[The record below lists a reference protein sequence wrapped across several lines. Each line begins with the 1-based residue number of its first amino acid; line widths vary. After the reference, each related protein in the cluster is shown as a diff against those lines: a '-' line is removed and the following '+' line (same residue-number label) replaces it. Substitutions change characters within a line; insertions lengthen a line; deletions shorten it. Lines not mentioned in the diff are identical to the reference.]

1 MIVFHYK
8 KCAQLGSHIWL
19 IGLGH
24 IYPVQI
30 FATNVLHV
38 TIYNPQ
44 FHKFPF
50 FRTCQR
56 IQIAIYFFMYMIHV
70 SYINIKTKKKKKKE
84 QLTKKERHV
93 LSACFFMA
101 RSYECCN
108 YVISTLHNIEYIITK
123 SWCKNVELH
132 VQTMHARAM

>member
-1 MIVFHYK
+1 MPEDTDCNLFLYVYDTCFLY
-8 KCAQLGSHIWL
+8 Q
-19 IGLGH
+19 
-24 IYPVQI
+24 
-30 FATNVLHV
+30 
-38 TIYNPQ
+38 
-44 FHKFPF
+44 HKD
-50 FRTCQR
+50 
-56 IQIAIYFFMYMIHV
+56 
-70 SYINIKTKKKKKKE
+70 KKKKKE

>member
-1 MIVFHYK
+1 MPEDTDCNLFLYVYDTCFLY
-8 KCAQLGSHIWL
+8 Q
-19 IGLGH
+19 
-24 IYPVQI
+24 
-30 FATNVLHV
+30 
-38 TIYNPQ
+38 
-44 FHKFPF
+44 HKD
-50 FRTCQR
+50 
-56 IQIAIYFFMYMIHV
+56 
-70 SYINIKTKKKKKKE
+70 KKKKKKKE

>member
-1 MIVFHYK
+1 MPEDTDCNLFLYVYDTCFLYQHKDK
-8 KCAQLGSHIWL
+8 KKKKKKS
-19 IGLGH
+19 
-24 IYPVQI
+24 
-30 FATNVLHV
+30 
-38 TIYNPQ
+38 
-44 FHKFPF
+44 KK
-50 FRTCQR
+50 
-56 IQIAIYFFMYMIHV
+56 
-70 SYINIKTKKKKKKE
+70 IKKKKKKKE
-84 QLTKKERHV
+84 QLTKKERHI